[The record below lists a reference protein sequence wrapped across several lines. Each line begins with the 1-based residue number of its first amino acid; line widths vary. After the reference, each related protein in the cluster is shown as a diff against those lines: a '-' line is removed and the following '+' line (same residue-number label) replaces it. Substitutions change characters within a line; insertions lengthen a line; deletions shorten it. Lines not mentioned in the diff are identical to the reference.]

1 MRFRISLISYESLAI
16 LTTNRPTNT
25 YLVLKTLL
33 TVVLI
38 IREEGTNPRA
48 SPVEDRN
55 NKGSLN
61 FITWI
66 DEMIVVDGLK
76 YNGELD

>member
-1 MRFRISLISYESLAI
+1 MRFRISLISYESLVI
-16 LTTNRPTNT
+16 LTTNRPTNI

-33 TVVLI
+33 TIILI
-38 IREEGTNPRA
+38 IREEGINPRA

-61 FITWI
+61 FIT
-66 DEMIVVDGLK
+66 
-76 YNGELD
+76 